1 MKNLLVSLAILLAV
15 SSFQIRSEEH
25 SADPKFSHAQVDD
38 YQALGPQDDLK
49 RTMIPVRKN
58 IYLGNFTYNTSDT
71 MY

>member
-15 SSFQIRSEEH
+15 SSFQIRPEEH
-25 SADPKFSHAQVDD
+25 STDPKFSHAQVDD

-58 IYLGNFTYNTSDT
+58 IYLGNFTYNSSDT

>member
-15 SSFQIRSEEH
+15 SSFQIRSKEH

-49 RTMIPVRKN
+49 RT
-58 IYLGNFTYNTSDT
+58 
-71 MY
+71 